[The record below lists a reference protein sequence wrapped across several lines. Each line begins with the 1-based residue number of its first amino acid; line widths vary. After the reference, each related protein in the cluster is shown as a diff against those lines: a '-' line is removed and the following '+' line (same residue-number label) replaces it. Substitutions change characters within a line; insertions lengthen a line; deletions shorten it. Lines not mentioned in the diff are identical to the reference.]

1 MEKLTASQVLA
12 QGADIKAFKLKDSGS
27 IKKAIEQT
35 IQMQAAVLKMKDV
48 DQDRLRMVVQL

>member
-1 MEKLTASQVLA
+1 MAKLTASQVLA
-12 QGADIKAFKLKDSGS
+12 QGTDIKAFKLKDSGS